1 MRTWVGTSGFSYKEW
16 KGSFYPEDLSADGM
30 LEYYS
35 ARLSSVEINNTF
47 YRMPNRKTL
56 AGWAERTPETFK
68 FVLKASMKITH
79 RKRLKNVADELD
91 YLIPTMGELSTKL
104 GPTLVQLPP
113 NMKQDLD
120 RLSGFLDLLPP
131 GFQAAFEFRNTSW
144 FDDSTFELLRDRGQ
158 SLVVADTGDETLLA
172 VEPTAP
178 FAYARLRREEYTD
191 DELDQW
197 AERLTGLGAEDL
209 YVFFKHEDGGTGP
222 RLAARFNERFE

>member
-16 KGSFYPEDLSADGM
+16 KGSFYPEDLSADAM

-56 AGWAERTPETFK
+56 AGWAERTPDTFK

-91 YLIPTMGELSTKL
+91 YLIPTMGELATKL

-120 RLSGFLDLLPP
+120 RLTGFLDLLPP

-144 FDDSTFELLRDRGQ
+144 FDDSTYQLLRERGQ
-158 SLVVADTGDETLLA
+158 ALVVADTGDETLLA
-172 VEPTAP
+172 VEATAP

-191 DELDQW
+191 EELDGW
-197 AERLTGLGAEDL
+197 VERLTGLGADDL

-222 RLAARFNERFE
+222 RLAARFNERLA